1 MDRTFERRQAA
12 RAGIAL
18 TALVVLVCVPGLL
31 PALAAAAPRG
41 YARIEPVCSGAGP
54 GEARCFAVGRVR
66 VPASE
71 AGEPGVRP
79 LAAVPSVE
87 DRGPE
92 GGLTPALLAS
102 AYGFTGASGG
112 ADQTVAIVDAFE
124 DPNIES
130 DLAEFSEHY
139 ELPAC
144 TTAGGCF
151 RKVNQNG
158 AAAPLPP
165 VDKSGW
171 SVEISLDVETVHA
184 ACPKC
189 RILLVESNSA
199 SMSNLAAAAKTAA
212 VLGATEISNSY
223 GGLED
228 GPPTPLEDAA
238 YDHPGIVIAA
248 ATGDEGFD
256 GWEEVPSPGVP
267 EVPASMPSVVSV
279 GGTTLGLHEG
289 HRESERVWRSSG
301 GGCSAVF
308 AAPPWQRSA
317 PGFGATGCGE
327 QRLSADVSAVADP
340 ATGFDVY
347 DTYNCGPSCEGF
359 VGPGSWGTIG
369 GTSLSTP
376 LIAAMYALAGGARGV
391 AHPAETLYSHL
402 GGPSLFDVTQG
413 ANGFCNNGGRAC
425 GANAKFE
432 ETLDCEGTT
441 ACNAASGYDGP
452 SGVGTPT
459 SLEAF
464 DPSTEQEQAA
474 RRRAEEAAA
483 AEEAARR
490 AAEEAARRTAEEAA
504 KRAAE
509 AAARGGIAAFKA
521 VKAAVPAAVLRGSSL
536 RAGRRGFVLV
546 RIACP
551 AGETRCEGVVRLR
564 TLSAGIGGSGASA
577 RVLTLASGRFT
588 VAGGR
593 VTALRLRLTR
603 RARVLLA
610 RRGHLRVRV
619 LILAHDPAGASH
631 TGHVT
636 ATLHAFR
643 RR

>member
-1 MDRTFERRQAA
+1 M
-12 RAGIAL
+12 AGI
-18 TALVVLVCVPGLL
+18 P
-31 PALAAAAPRG
+31 
-41 YARIEPVCSGAGP
+41 
-54 GEARCFAVGRVR
+54 
-66 VPASE
+66 
-71 AGEPGVRP
+71 EPGVP
-79 LAAVPSVE
+79 
-87 DRGPE
+87 D
-92 GGLTPALLAS
+92 
-102 AYGFTGASGG
+102 
-112 ADQTVAIVDAFE
+112 
-124 DPNIES
+124 
-130 DLAEFSEHY
+130 
-139 ELPAC
+139 
-144 TTAGGCF
+144 
-151 RKVNQNG
+151 
-158 AAAPLPP
+158 
-165 VDKSGW
+165 
-171 SVEISLDVETVHA
+171 
-184 ACPKC
+184 
-189 RILLVESNSA
+189 
-199 SMSNLAAAAKTAA
+199 
-212 VLGATEISNSY
+212 
-223 GGLED
+223 
-228 GPPTPLEDAA
+228 
-238 YDHPGIVIAA
+238 
-248 ATGDEGFD
+248 
-256 GWEEVPSPGVP
+256 
-267 EVPASMPSVVSV
+267 VPASMPSVVSV

-289 HRESERVWRSSG
+289 HRESERVWRASG
-301 GGCSAVF
+301 GGCSTVF
-308 AAPPWQRSA
+308 AARSWQLSA

-347 DTYNCGPSCEGF
+347 DTYNCGGSCDEFIGA
-359 VGPGSWGTIG
+359 GSWGTIG

-391 AHPAETLYSHL
+391 ADPAETLYSHL

-413 ANGFCNNGGRAC
+413 ANGFCNSGGKAC

-441 ACNAASGYDGP
+441 ACNAAPGYDGP

-464 DPSTEQEQAA
+464 DPSTEQERAA
-474 RRRAEEAAA
+474 KRRAEEAAA
-483 AEEAARR
+483 AEQATRR
-490 AAEEAARRTAEEAA
+490 AAEEAA

-509 AAARGGIAAFKA
+509 ASARGGIAAFKA
-521 VKAAVPAAVLRGSSL
+521 VKAAVPAAALRGSSL

-577 RVLTLASGRFT
+577 VLTLASARFT

-593 VTALRLRLTR
+593 VTALRLRLTP

-610 RRGHLRVRV
+610 RRGRLRVRV